1 MASERNVHKFMGQK
15 LYKFDVKLSR
25 RAQEVA
31 GMPLI
36 NYNLNT
42 SINQS
47 VSTKEPLKRTISACA
62 TSDGHLP
69 IQSISWQWPYAQS
82 ASSSQ
87 TTTLSPS
94 LETNMPELLTKPI
107 LTEAMSMPLLQH
119 PSLPLDEDIIA
130 ELELGDEERL
140 LPTDLLNDD
149 DEDFESSSNSN
160 SNSNS
165 KIPLRKTW
173 SWTPEQLPF
182 DHQHQDQNQQEKQKS
197 ENNNNCE
204 ENSVKSTNK
213 KPELRQLEKAI
224 KSLSIDPNMSI
235 SRKF

>member
-1 MASERNVHKFMGQK
+1 MKKVNKHLKIVNKQK
-15 LYKFDVKLSR
+15 NK
-25 RAQEVA
+25 
-31 GMPLI
+31 
-36 NYNLNT
+36 YN
-42 SINQS
+42 
-47 VSTKEPLKRTISACA
+47 IS
-62 TSDGHLP
+62 
-69 IQSISWQWPYAQS
+69 
-82 ASSSQ
+82 
-87 TTTLSPS
+87 
-94 LETNMPELLTKPI
+94 
-107 LTEAMSMPLLQH
+107 
-119 PSLPLDEDIIA
+119 DEDIIA

-204 ENSVKSTNK
+204 NENSVKSTNK

>member
-1 MASERNVHKFMGQK
+1 M
-15 LYKFDVKLSR
+15 
-25 RAQEVA
+25 
-31 GMPLI
+31 
-36 NYNLNT
+36 
-42 SINQS
+42 
-47 VSTKEPLKRTISACA
+47 VSTCIFPFFDKQVKKIFKNCKKKKIKIYFS
-62 TSDGHLP
+62 
-69 IQSISWQWPYAQS
+69 
-82 ASSSQ
+82 
-87 TTTLSPS
+87 
-94 LETNMPELLTKPI
+94 
-107 LTEAMSMPLLQH
+107 
-119 PSLPLDEDIIA
+119 DEDIIA

-149 DEDFESSSNSN
+149 DEEDFESSSN

-182 DHQHQDQNQQEKQKS
+182 DHSPETEVDQQENKQKS
-197 ENNNNCE
+197 ENNC

>member
-1 MASERNVHKFMGQK
+1 MEPKTF
-15 LYKFDVKLSR
+15 YK
-25 RAQEVA
+25 
-31 GMPLI
+31 
-36 NYNLNT
+36 
-42 SINQS
+42 
-47 VSTKEPLKRTISACA
+47 
-62 TSDGHLP
+62 
-69 IQSISWQWPYAQS
+69 
-82 ASSSQ
+82 
-87 TTTLSPS
+87 TTLVEKVLAYS
-94 LETNMPELLTKPI
+94 LFLTNRLKKI
-107 LTEAMSMPLLQH
+107 FKNCKNKIIKIYFS
-119 PSLPLDEDIIA
+119 DEDIIA

-149 DEDFESSSNSN
+149 DEEDFESSSN

-182 DHQHQDQNQQEKQKS
+182 DHSPETEVDQQENKQKS
-197 ENNNNCE
+197 ENNS

>member
-1 MASERNVHKFMGQK
+1 MG
-15 LYKFDVKLSR
+15 
-25 RAQEVA
+25 
-31 GMPLI
+31 
-36 NYNLNT
+36 
-42 SINQS
+42 
-47 VSTKEPLKRTISACA
+47 
-62 TSDGHLP
+62 
-69 IQSISWQWPYAQS
+69 
-82 ASSSQ
+82 
-87 TTTLSPS
+87 
-94 LETNMPELLTKPI
+94 LESNMPELLTKPI

-119 PSLPLDEDIIA
+119 PSVSLDEDIIA

-149 DEDFESSSNSN
+149 DEEDFESS

-165 KIPLRKTW
+165 KIPLRKIW

-182 DHQHQDQNQQEKQKS
+182 DHSPETEVDQQENKQKA
-197 ENNNNCE
+197 ENNC

-213 KPELRQLEKAI
+213 NPELRQLEKAI

>member
-1 MASERNVHKFMGQK
+1 MKIYFS
-15 LYKFDVKLSR
+15 
-25 RAQEVA
+25 
-31 GMPLI
+31 
-36 NYNLNT
+36 
-42 SINQS
+42 
-47 VSTKEPLKRTISACA
+47 
-62 TSDGHLP
+62 
-69 IQSISWQWPYAQS
+69 
-82 ASSSQ
+82 
-87 TTTLSPS
+87 
-94 LETNMPELLTKPI
+94 
-107 LTEAMSMPLLQH
+107 
-119 PSLPLDEDIIA
+119 DEDIIA

-149 DEDFESSSNSN
+149 DEEDFESS

-182 DHQHQDQNQQEKQKS
+182 DHSPETEVDQQENKQKS
-197 ENNNNCE
+197 ENDC